1 MGNDIGVIILLVLLI
16 VSAFLLVARK
26 LAKTSGGKRMQ
37 KEKHSDNIVH
47 ILAPSVLGLCICAVC
62 LCGMSWAW
70 FTASTAASA
79 TTIRSATLQ
88 IEEVKLDNREL
99 TSDGKGRY
107 TITQKLTG
115 GRYALSFKATKNST
129 ATKGFCKISI
139 KIGDSAETSYDTG
152 DIADK
157 TAHTVT
163 INVNN
168 ISNETVPIT
177 INNISNEDVTITV
190 EPIWGSLP
198 EGIKQL
204 NGPISIQGTGDQTQS
219 NAAAAAPET
228 AAAAV
233 SSDPVDSTQSE
244 SASDASTRLPTTAL
258 NRENTENN

>member
-79 TTIRSATLQ
+79 TTIRSATLR
-88 IEEVKLDNREL
+88 IEEVKLDNEL
-99 TSDGKGRY
+99 LTNSENGSY
-107 TITQKLTG
+107 TITKALTKDS
-115 GRYALSFKATKNST
+115 YTLSFKATDSST

-139 KIGDSAETSYDTG
+139 KIGNSAETPYYTE

-163 INVNN
+163 ITVNN
-168 ISNETVPIT
+168 ISNE
-177 INNISNEDVTITV
+177 NVTITV

-198 EGIKQL
+198 EGIDP
-204 NGPISIQGTGDQTQS
+204 NGSISIQGTGDQTQS
-219 NAAAAAPET
+219 NAAAATPET

-244 SASDASTRLPTTAL
+244 SASDVSTQLPTTAL

>member
-79 TTIRSATLQ
+79 TTIRSATLR
-88 IEEVKLDNREL
+88 IEKVKLGDREL

-115 GRYALSFKATKNST
+115 GKYALSFKATKNST

-139 KIGDSAETSYDTG
+139 KIGNSAETPYYTE

-157 TAHTVT
+157 KDHTVT
-163 INVNN
+163 I
-168 ISNETVPIT
+168 TV
-177 INNISNEDVTITV
+177 NNISNEDVTITV

-198 EGIKQL
+198 EGI
-204 NGPISIQGTGDQTQS
+204 ISIQGTSDQTQS
-219 NAAAAAPET
+219 NAAAATPDT

-233 SSDPVDSTQSE
+233 PSDPVDSTQSE
-244 SASDASTRLPTTAL
+244 SASDASTQLPTTAP
-258 NRENTENN
+258 NGENTENN

>member
-79 TTIRSATLQ
+79 TTIRSATLR
-88 IEEVKLDNREL
+88 IEEVKLGDKKL
-99 TSDGKGRY
+99 TSDRNGRY
-107 TITQKLTG
+107 TITQKLTKG
-115 GRYALSFKATKNST
+115 SYTLSFKATENST

-157 TAHTVT
+157 NTHTVT
-163 INVNN
+163 ITVNN
-168 ISNETVPIT
+168 NSNE
-177 INNISNEDVTITV
+177 NITITV
-190 EPIWGSLP
+190 EPIWGQNMKP
-198 EGIKQL
+198 TTDEIKV
-204 NGPISIQGTGDQTQS
+204 TGDQTQS

>member
-79 TTIRSATLQ
+79 TTIRSATLR
-88 IEEVKLDNREL
+88 IEEVKLDNEL
-99 TSDGKGRY
+99 LTNSENGSY
-107 TITQKLTG
+107 TITKALTKDS
-115 GRYALSFKATKNST
+115 YTLSFKATDSST

-157 TAHTVT
+157 NTHTVT
-163 INVNN
+163 ITVNN
-168 ISNETVPIT
+168 NSNE
-177 INNISNEDVTITV
+177 NITITV
-190 EPIWGSLP
+190 EPIWGQNMKP
-198 EGIKQL
+198 TTDEIKV
-204 NGPISIQGTGDQTQS
+204 TGDQTQS
-219 NAAAAAPET
+219 NAAAATPDT

>member
-88 IEEVKLDNREL
+88 IEDVKLGNKKL
-99 TSDGKGRY
+99 TSDGNGRY
-107 TITQKLTG
+107 TITEQLTENS
-115 GRYALSFKATKNST
+115 YTLSFKATDSST

-139 KIGDSAETSYDTG
+139 KIGGDSAETSYDTE

-157 TAHTVT
+157 IAHTVT
-163 INVNN
+163 ITVNN
-168 ISNETVPIT
+168 NSNEYI
-177 INNISNEDVTITV
+177 TITV
-190 EPIWGSLP
+190 EPIWGQNMKSP
-198 EGIKQL
+198 TNEIKV
-204 NGPISIQGTGDQTQS
+204 TGDQTQS
-219 NAAAAAPET
+219 NAAAATPDT

-244 SASDASTRLPTTAL
+244 SASDASTQLPTTAP
-258 NRENTENN
+258 NGENTENN

>member
-88 IEEVKLDNREL
+88 IEDVKLGEKKL
-99 TSDGKGRY
+99 TSDGNGRY
-107 TITQKLTG
+107 TITQKLTENS
-115 GRYALSFKATKNST
+115 YTLSFKATDSST

-139 KIGDSAETSYDTG
+139 KIGDSAETSYYTE

-157 TAHTVT
+157 KDHTVT
-163 INVNN
+163 I
-168 ISNETVPIT
+168 TV
-177 INNISNEDVTITV
+177 NNISNEDVTITV
-190 EPIWGSLP
+190 EPIWGSLT
-198 EGIKQL
+198 EGIKPY
-204 NGPISIQGTGDQTQS
+204 GSISIQGTGDQTQS
-219 NAAAAAPET
+219 NAAAATPET

-244 SASDASTRLPTTAL
+244 SASDASTQLPTTAL
-258 NRENTENN
+258 NRENTKNN

>member
-1 MGNDIGVIILLVLLI
+1 MGNDSGVIILLVLLI

-107 TITQKLTG
+107 TITQKRTEG
-115 GRYALSFKATKNST
+115 SYTLSFKATKSST
-129 ATKGFCKISI
+129 ATEGFCKISI
-139 KIGDSAETSYDTG
+139 KIGNSAETPYYTE

-198 EGIKQL
+198 EDIDSNDSTSIK
-204 NGPISIQGTGDQTQS
+204 GTGDQTQS
-219 NAAAAAPET
+219 NAAAATPDT

-244 SASDASTRLPTTAL
+244 SASDVSTQLPTTAP
-258 NRENTENN
+258 NGENTENN

>member
-88 IEEVKLDNREL
+88 IEDVKLGDNKKL
-99 TSDGKGRY
+99 TSDGNGRY
-107 TITQKLTG
+107 TITEQLTENS
-115 GRYALSFKATKNST
+115 YTLSFKATENST

-139 KIGDSAETSYDTG
+139 KIGNSAETSYYTE

-157 TAHTVT
+157 KDHTVT
-163 INVNN
+163 I
-168 ISNETVPIT
+168 TV
-177 INNISNEDVTITV
+177 NNISNEDVTITV
-190 EPIWGSLP
+190 EPIWGQNMKSP
-198 EGIKQL
+198 TNEIKV
-204 NGPISIQGTGDQTQS
+204 TGDQTQS
-219 NAAAAAPET
+219 NAAAVAPET

-244 SASDASTRLPTTAL
+244 SASDASTQLPTTAL

>member
-1 MGNDIGVIILLVLLI
+1 MGNDIGVIILLALLI

-79 TTIRSATLQ
+79 TTIRSATLR
-88 IEEVKLDNREL
+88 IEEVKLDNEL
-99 TSDGKGRY
+99 LTNSENGSY
-107 TITQKLTG
+107 TITKALTKG
-115 GRYALSFKATKNST
+115 SYTLSFKATDSST

-139 KIGDSAETSYDTG
+139 KIGNSAETPYYTE

-163 INVNN
+163 ITVNN
-168 ISNETVPIT
+168 ISNE
-177 INNISNEDVTITV
+177 NVTITV

-198 EGIKQL
+198 EGIDP
-204 NGPISIQGTGDQTQS
+204 NGSISIQGTGDQTQS
-219 NAAAAAPET
+219 NAAAATPDT

-244 SASDASTRLPTTAL
+244 SASDVSTQLPTTAP
-258 NRENTENN
+258 NGENTENN

>member
-88 IEEVKLDNREL
+88 IEDVKLDDTEL

-115 GRYALSFKATKNST
+115 GSYALSFKATDSST

-139 KIGDSAETSYDTG
+139 KIGNSAETPYYTE

-163 INVNN
+163 I
-168 ISNETVPIT
+168 TV
-177 INNISNEDVTITV
+177 NNISNEDVTITV

-198 EGIKQL
+198 EGIKP
-204 NGPISIQGTGDQTQS
+204 NGSISIQGTGDQTQS
-219 NAAAAAPET
+219 NAAAATPDT

-233 SSDPVDSTQSE
+233 SSDPVDSTQLE
-244 SASDASTRLPTTAL
+244 SASDASTQLPTTAL

>member
-79 TTIRSATLQ
+79 TTIRSATLR
-88 IEEVKLDNREL
+88 IEEVKLGDKKL
-99 TSDGKGRY
+99 TSDGNGRY
-107 TITQKLTG
+107 TITQKLTEG
-115 GRYALSFKATKNST
+115 SYTLSFKATDSST
-129 ATKGFCKISI
+129 ATEGFCKISI

-157 TAHTVT
+157 NTHTVT
-163 INVNN
+163 ITVNN
-168 ISNETVPIT
+168 NSNE
-177 INNISNEDVTITV
+177 NITITV
-190 EPIWGSLP
+190 EPIWGQNMKP
-198 EGIKQL
+198 TTNEIKV
-204 NGPISIQGTGDQTQS
+204 TGDQTQS

>member
-88 IEEVKLDNREL
+88 IEDVKLDDTEL

-115 GRYALSFKATKNST
+115 GSYALSFKATDSST

-139 KIGDSAETSYDTG
+139 KIGDSAETSYYTE

-157 TAHTVT
+157 IAHTVT
-163 INVNN
+163 I
-168 ISNETVPIT
+168 TV
-177 INNISNEDVTITV
+177 NNISNEDVTITV

-198 EGIKQL
+198 EDIKP
-204 NGPISIQGTGDQTQS
+204 NGSISIQGTGDQTQS
-219 NAAAAAPET
+219 NAAAATPDT

-244 SASDASTRLPTTAL
+244 SASDASTQLPTTAP
-258 NRENTENN
+258 NGENTENN

>member
-79 TTIRSATLQ
+79 TTIRSATLR
-88 IEEVKLDNREL
+88 IEEVKLDNEL
-99 TSDGKGRY
+99 LTNSENGSY
-107 TITQKLTG
+107 TITKALTKG
-115 GRYALSFKATKNST
+115 SYTLSFKATDSST

-139 KIGDSAETSYDTG
+139 KIGNSAETPYYTE

-163 INVNN
+163 ITVNN
-168 ISNETVPIT
+168 ISNE
-177 INNISNEDVTITV
+177 NVTITV

-198 EGIKQL
+198 EGIDP
-204 NGPISIQGTGDQTQS
+204 NGSISIQGTGDQTQS
-219 NAAAAAPET
+219 NAAAATPDT

-244 SASDASTRLPTTAL
+244 SASEIGRAHV
-258 NRENTENN
+258 

>member
-88 IEEVKLDNREL
+88 IEDVKLGDTEL

-115 GRYALSFKATKNST
+115 GSYALSFKATKNST

-139 KIGDSAETSYDTG
+139 KIGDSAETSYDTE

-157 TAHTVT
+157 IAHTVT
-163 INVNN
+163 I
-168 ISNETVPIT
+168 TV
-177 INNISNEDVTITV
+177 NNISNEDVTITV

-198 EGIKQL
+198 EDIKPY
-204 NGPISIQGTGDQTQS
+204 GSISIQGTGDQTQS
-219 NAAAAAPET
+219 NAAAATPDT

-244 SASDASTRLPTTAL
+244 SASDASTQLPTTAL

>member
-79 TTIRSATLQ
+79 TTIRSATLR
-88 IEEVKLDNREL
+88 IEEVKLGDKKL
-99 TSDGKGRY
+99 TSDGNGRY
-107 TITQKLTG
+107 TITQKLTEG
-115 GRYALSFKATKNST
+115 SYTLSFKATENST

-157 TAHTVT
+157 NTHTVT
-163 INVNN
+163 ITVNN
-168 ISNETVPIT
+168 NSNE
-177 INNISNEDVTITV
+177 NITITV
-190 EPIWGSLP
+190 EPIWGQNMKP
-198 EGIKQL
+198 TTNEIKV
-204 NGPISIQGTGDQTQS
+204 TGDQTQS

-244 SASDASTRLPTTAL
+244 SASDASTQLPTTAP
-258 NRENTENN
+258 NGENTENN

>member
-79 TTIRSATLQ
+79 TTIRSATLR
-88 IEEVKLDNREL
+88 IEKVKLGDREL

-115 GRYALSFKATKNST
+115 GKYALSFKATENST
-129 ATKGFCKISI
+129 ATEGFCKISI
-139 KIGDSAETSYDTG
+139 KIGNSAETPYYTE

-157 TAHTVT
+157 KDHTVT
-163 INVNN
+163 ITVNN
-168 ISNETVPIT
+168 NSNEYI
-177 INNISNEDVTITV
+177 TITV

-198 EGIKQL
+198 EGI
-204 NGPISIQGTGDQTQS
+204 ISIQGTSDQTQS
-219 NAAAAAPET
+219 NAAAATPDT

-233 SSDPVDSTQSE
+233 PSDPVDSTQSE
-244 SASDASTRLPTTAL
+244 SASDASTQLPTTAP
-258 NRENTENN
+258 NGENTENN

>member
-79 TTIRSATLQ
+79 TTIRSATLR
-88 IEEVKLDNREL
+88 IEEVKLGDKKL
-99 TSDGKGRY
+99 TSDGNGRY
-107 TITQKLTG
+107 TITEQLTEG
-115 GRYALSFKATKNST
+115 SYTLSFKATENST

-157 TAHTVT
+157 NPHTAT
-163 INVNN
+163 ITVNN
-168 ISNETVPIT
+168 NSNE
-177 INNISNEDVTITV
+177 NITITV
-190 EPIWGSLP
+190 EPIWGQNMKP
-198 EGIKQL
+198 TTDEIKV
-204 NGPISIQGTGDQTQS
+204 TGDQTQS

>member
-88 IEEVKLDNREL
+88 IEDVKLGDEKL

-115 GRYALSFKATKNST
+115 GSYALSFKATDSST

-139 KIGDSAETSYDTG
+139 KIGDSAETSYYTE

-157 TAHTVT
+157 NTHTVT
-163 INVNN
+163 I
-168 ISNETVPIT
+168 TV
-177 INNISNEDVTITV
+177 NNISNEDVTITV
-190 EPIWGSLP
+190 EPIWGQNMKSP
-198 EGIKQL
+198 TNEIKV
-204 NGPISIQGTGDQTQS
+204 TGDQTQS
-219 NAAAAAPET
+219 NAAAVAPET

-244 SASDASTRLPTTAL
+244 SASDASTQLPTTAL

>member
-79 TTIRSATLQ
+79 TTIRSATLR
-88 IEEVKLDNREL
+88 IEEVKLDNEL
-99 TSDGKGRY
+99 LTNSENGSY
-107 TITQKLTG
+107 TITKALTKDS
-115 GRYALSFKATKNST
+115 YTLSFKATDSST

-139 KIGDSAETSYDTG
+139 KIGNSAETPYYTE

-163 INVNN
+163 ITVNN
-168 ISNETVPIT
+168 ISNE
-177 INNISNEDVTITV
+177 NVTITV

-198 EGIKQL
+198 EGIDP
-204 NGPISIQGTGDQTQS
+204 NGSISIQGTGDQTQS
-219 NAAAAAPET
+219 NAAAATSDT

>member
-88 IEEVKLDNREL
+88 IEDVKLGDKDL
-99 TSDGKGRY
+99 TSDGNGRY
-107 TITQKLTG
+107 TITQKLTE
-115 GRYALSFKATKNST
+115 GRYTLSFKATDSST

-139 KIGDSAETSYDTG
+139 KIGNSAETSYDTV

-157 TAHTVT
+157 NTHNVT
-163 INVNN
+163 ITVNN
-168 ISNETVPIT
+168 NSNE
-177 INNISNEDVTITV
+177 NITITV

-198 EGIKQL
+198 EGIKLL
-204 NGPISIQGTGDQTQS
+204 NGSISIQGTGDQTQS
-219 NAAAAAPET
+219 NDAAATSDT

-244 SASDASTRLPTTAL
+244 SASDVSTQLPTTAP
-258 NRENTENN
+258 NGENTENN

>member
-88 IEEVKLDNREL
+88 IEEVKLGDEKL
-99 TSDGKGRY
+99 TSDGNGRY
-107 TITQKLTG
+107 TITERLTENS
-115 GRYALSFKATKNST
+115 YTLSFKATDSST

-139 KIGDSAETSYDTG
+139 KIGDSAETSYYTE

-157 TAHTVT
+157 IAHTVT
-163 INVNN
+163 ITVNN
-168 ISNETVPIT
+168 ISK
-177 INNISNEDVTITV
+177 EDVTITV

-198 EGIKQL
+198 EGIDP
-204 NGPISIQGTGDQTQS
+204 NGSISIKGTGDQTQS
-219 NAAAAAPET
+219 NAAAAAPDT

-244 SASDASTRLPTTAL
+244 SASDASTQLP
-258 NRENTENN
+258 NGENTENN

>member
-88 IEEVKLDNREL
+88 IEDVKLDNDEL
-99 TSDGKGRY
+99 LTNSENGSY
-107 TITQKLTG
+107 TITKALTQG
-115 GRYALSFKATKNST
+115 SYTLSFKATENST

-139 KIGDSAETSYDTG
+139 KIGDSAETSYYTE

-157 TAHTVT
+157 IAHTVT
-163 INVNN
+163 ITVNN
-168 ISNETVPIT
+168 ISNE
-177 INNISNEDVTITV
+177 NVTITV

-198 EGIKQL
+198 EGIKP
-204 NGPISIQGTGDQTQS
+204 NGSISIQGTGDQTQS
-219 NAAAAAPET
+219 NAAAATPDT

-244 SASDASTRLPTTAL
+244 SASDASTQLP
-258 NRENTENN
+258 NGKNTENN

>member
-88 IEEVKLDNREL
+88 IEDVKLGDKEL
-99 TSDGKGRY
+99 TSDGNGRY
-107 TITQKLTG
+107 TITQKLTENS
-115 GRYALSFKATKNST
+115 YTLSFKATDSST

-139 KIGDSAETSYDTG
+139 KIGNSAETPYYTE

-163 INVNN
+163 ITVNN
-168 ISNETVPIT
+168 ISNE
-177 INNISNEDVTITV
+177 NVTITV

-198 EGIKQL
+198 EGIDP
-204 NGPISIQGTGDQTQS
+204 NGSISIQGTGDQTQS
-219 NAAAAAPET
+219 NAAAVAPET

-244 SASDASTRLPTTAL
+244 SASDVSTQLPTTAP
-258 NRENTENN
+258 NGENTENN

>member
-88 IEEVKLDNREL
+88 IEDVKLGDKDL
-99 TSDGKGRY
+99 TSDGNGGY
-107 TITQKLTG
+107 TITEQLTEG
-115 GRYALSFKATKNST
+115 SYTLRFKATENST

-139 KIGDSAETSYDTG
+139 KIGDSAETSYDTV

-157 TAHTVT
+157 NAHTVT
-163 INVNN
+163 ITVNN
-168 ISNETVPIT
+168 NSNE
-177 INNISNEDVTITV
+177 NITITV
-190 EPIWGSLP
+190 EPIWGQNMKP
-198 EGIKQL
+198 TTDEIKV
-204 NGPISIQGTGDQTQS
+204 TGDQTQS

-244 SASDASTRLPTTAL
+244 SASDASTQLPTTAP
-258 NRENTENN
+258 NGENTENN

>member
-88 IEEVKLDNREL
+88 IEDVKLGDKKL

-115 GRYALSFKATKNST
+115 GSYALSFKATDSST

-139 KIGDSAETSYDTG
+139 KIGDSAETSYYTE

-157 TAHTVT
+157 IAHTVT
-163 INVNN
+163 ITVNN
-168 ISNETVPIT
+168 ISNE
-177 INNISNEDVTITV
+177 NVTITV

-198 EGIKQL
+198 EGIKPY
-204 NGPISIQGTGDQTQS
+204 GSISIQGTGDQTQS
-219 NAAAAAPET
+219 NAAAATPDT

-244 SASDASTRLPTTAL
+244 SASDASTQLP
-258 NRENTENN
+258 NGKNTENN

>member
-88 IEEVKLDNREL
+88 IKNVKLDNDEL
-99 TSDGKGRY
+99 LTNSENGSY
-107 TITQKLTG
+107 TITKPLTKG
-115 GRYALSFKATKNST
+115 SYTLSFKATDSST

-139 KIGDSAETSYDTG
+139 KIGNSAETSYYTE

-157 TAHTVT
+157 KAHTVT
-163 INVNN
+163 I
-168 ISNETVPIT
+168 TV
-177 INNISNEDVTITV
+177 NNISNEDVTITV
-190 EPIWGSLP
+190 EPIWGSLH
-198 EGIKQL
+198 EGMDL
-204 NGPISIQGTGDQTQS
+204 NDSISIQGTGDQTQS
-219 NAAAAAPET
+219 NAAAATPDT

-244 SASDASTRLPTTAL
+244 SASDASTQLP
-258 NRENTENN
+258 NGKNTENN

>member
-79 TTIRSATLQ
+79 TTIRSATLR
-88 IEEVKLDNREL
+88 IEEVKLGDKKL
-99 TSDGKGRY
+99 TSDGNGRY
-107 TITQKLTG
+107 TITQKLTEG
-115 GRYALSFKATKNST
+115 SYTLSFKATENST

-139 KIGDSAETSYDTG
+139 KIGDSAETSYDTV

-157 TAHTVT
+157 KTHTVP

-168 ISNETVPIT
+168 ISNEDI
-177 INNISNEDVTITV
+177 TITV
-190 EPIWGSLP
+190 EPIWGQNMKP
-198 EGIKQL
+198 TTNEIKV
-204 NGPISIQGTGDQTQS
+204 TGDQTQS

>member
-79 TTIRSATLQ
+79 TTIRSATLR
-88 IEEVKLDNREL
+88 IEEVKLGDKKL
-99 TSDGKGRY
+99 TSDGNGRY
-107 TITQKLTG
+107 TITQKLTEG
-115 GRYALSFKATKNST
+115 SYTLSFKATENST

-157 TAHTVT
+157 NTHTVT
-163 INVNN
+163 ITVNN
-168 ISNETVPIT
+168 NSNE
-177 INNISNEDVTITV
+177 NITITV
-190 EPIWGSLP
+190 EPIWGQNMKSTTD
-198 EGIKQL
+198 EIKV
-204 NGPISIQGTGDQTQS
+204 TGDQTQS
-219 NAAAAAPET
+219 NAAAVAPET

>member
-79 TTIRSATLQ
+79 TTIRSATLR
-88 IEEVKLDNREL
+88 IEEVKLGDKKL
-99 TSDGKGRY
+99 TSDGNGRY
-107 TITQKLTG
+107 TITQKLTKG
-115 GRYALSFKATKNST
+115 SYTLSFKATENST

-157 TAHTVT
+157 NTHTVT
-163 INVNN
+163 ITVNN
-168 ISNETVPIT
+168 NSNE
-177 INNISNEDVTITV
+177 NITITV
-190 EPIWGSLP
+190 EPIWGQNMKP
-198 EGIKQL
+198 TTDEIKV
-204 NGPISIQGTGDQTQS
+204 TGDQTQS

-244 SASDASTRLPTTAL
+244 SASDASTRLPTTAP
-258 NRENTENN
+258 NGENTENN

>member
-88 IEEVKLDNREL
+88 IEDVKLGDKKL
-99 TSDGKGRY
+99 TSDGNGRY
-107 TITQKLTG
+107 TITEQLTENS
-115 GRYALSFKATKNST
+115 YTLSFKATDSST

-139 KIGDSAETSYDTG
+139 KIGNSAETPYYTE

-163 INVNN
+163 ITVNN
-168 ISNETVPIT
+168 ISNE
-177 INNISNEDVTITV
+177 NVTITV

-198 EGIKQL
+198 EGIKP
-204 NGPISIQGTGDQTQS
+204 NGSISIQGTGNQTQS
-219 NAAAAAPET
+219 NAAAVAPET

-244 SASDASTRLPTTAL
+244 SASDASTQLPTTAL
-258 NRENTENN
+258 NGENTENN

>member
-88 IEEVKLDNREL
+88 IEEVKLDDKEL
-99 TSDGKGRY
+99 TSDGNGRY
-107 TITQKLTG
+107 TITEQLIESSYT
-115 GRYALSFKATKNST
+115 LSFNATDSST
-129 ATKGFCKISI
+129 ATKGFCKISV
-139 KIGDSAETSYDTG
+139 KIGDSTETSYYTE

-157 TAHTVT
+157 IAHTVT
-163 INVNN
+163 ITVNN
-168 ISNETVPIT
+168 ISNE
-177 INNISNEDVTITV
+177 NVTITV

-198 EGIKQL
+198 EDIKP
-204 NGPISIQGTGDQTQS
+204 NGSISIQGTGDQTQS
-219 NAAAAAPET
+219 NAAAATPDT

-244 SASDASTRLPTTAL
+244 SASDASTQLP
-258 NRENTENN
+258 NGKNTENN

>member
-88 IEEVKLDNREL
+88 IEEVKLDEKGL

-115 GRYALSFKATKNST
+115 GSYALSFKATKNST

-139 KIGDSAETSYDTG
+139 KIGDSAETSYYTE

-157 TAHTVT
+157 IAHTVT
-163 INVNN
+163 ITVNN
-168 ISNETVPIT
+168 ISK
-177 INNISNEDVTITV
+177 EDVTITV

-198 EGIKQL
+198 EGIDSDDS
-204 NGPISIQGTGDQTQS
+204 ISIKGTSDQTQS
-219 NAAAAAPET
+219 NAAAATPDT

-244 SASDASTRLPTTAL
+244 SASDASTQLP
-258 NRENTENN
+258 NGKNTENN

>member
-88 IEEVKLDNREL
+88 IEEVKLGNKKL
-99 TSDGKGRY
+99 TSDGNGRY
-107 TITQKLTG
+107 TITEQLTENSYTL
-115 GRYALSFKATKNST
+115 RFKATDSST

-139 KIGDSAETSYDTG
+139 KIGDSAETSYYTE

-157 TAHTVT
+157 IAHTVT
-163 INVNN
+163 I
-168 ISNETVPIT
+168 TV
-177 INNISNEDVTITV
+177 NNISNEDVTITV

-198 EGIKQL
+198 EGIDSDDS
-204 NGPISIQGTGDQTQS
+204 ISIKGTSDQTQS
-219 NAAAAAPET
+219 NAAAATPDT

-244 SASDASTRLPTTAL
+244 SASDASTQLP
-258 NRENTENN
+258 NGKNTENN

>member
-88 IEEVKLDNREL
+88 IENVKLDNEL
-99 TSDGKGRY
+99 LTNSENGSY
-107 TITQKLTG
+107 TITKALTKG
-115 GRYALSFKATKNST
+115 SYTLSFKATENST

-139 KIGDSAETSYDTG
+139 KIGNSAETSYDTE

-157 TAHTVT
+157 NAHTVT
-163 INVNN
+163 ITVNN
-168 ISNETVPIT
+168 NSNE
-177 INNISNEDVTITV
+177 NITITV

-198 EGIKQL
+198 EDIEPKDF
-204 NGPISIQGTGDQTQS
+204 ISIQGTDDQTQS
-219 NAAAAAPET
+219 NAAAATPDT

-244 SASDASTRLPTTAL
+244 SASDASTQLP
-258 NRENTENN
+258 NGENTENN

>member
-79 TTIRSATLQ
+79 TTIRSATLR

-99 TSDGKGRY
+99 TSEGKGRY
-107 TITQKLTG
+107 TITQKLTEG
-115 GRYALSFKATKNST
+115 SYTLSFKATENST

-157 TAHTVT
+157 NTHTVT
-163 INVNN
+163 ITVNN
-168 ISNETVPIT
+168 NSNE
-177 INNISNEDVTITV
+177 NITITV
-190 EPIWGSLP
+190 EPIWGQNMKP
-198 EGIKQL
+198 TTNEIKV
-204 NGPISIQGTGDQTQS
+204 TGDQTQS

>member
-16 VSAFLLVARK
+16 LSAFLLVART

-79 TTIRSATLQ
+79 TTIRSATLR
-88 IEEVKLDNREL
+88 IEKVKLDDREL
-99 TSDGKGRY
+99 TSDGNGRY
-107 TITQKLTG
+107 TITEQPTKNDYKL
-115 GRYALSFKATKNST
+115 SSKATDSST
-129 ATKGFCKISI
+129 ATEGFCKISI
-139 KIGDSAETSYDTG
+139 KIGNSAETPYYTE

-163 INVNN
+163 INV
-168 ISNETVPIT
+168 
-177 INNISNEDVTITV
+177 NNISNEDVTITV

-198 EGIKQL
+198 EGIDP
-204 NGPISIQGTGDQTQS
+204 NGSISIQGTGDQTQS
-219 NAAAAAPET
+219 NAAAATPDT

-244 SASDASTRLPTTAL
+244 SASDASTQLPTTAL
-258 NRENTENN
+258 NRENAENN

>member
-88 IEEVKLDNREL
+88 IEDVKLGEKKL
-99 TSDGKGRY
+99 TSDGNGRY
-107 TITQKLTG
+107 TITQKLTENS
-115 GRYALSFKATKNST
+115 YTLSFKATKNST

-139 KIGDSAETSYDTG
+139 KIGNSAETPYYTE

-163 INVNN
+163 I
-168 ISNETVPIT
+168 TV
-177 INNISNEDVTITV
+177 NNISNEDVTITV

-198 EGIKQL
+198 EGIKPY
-204 NGPISIQGTGDQTQS
+204 GSISIQGTGDQTQS
-219 NAAAAAPET
+219 NAAAATPDT

-244 SASDASTRLPTTAL
+244 SASDASTQLPTTAP
-258 NRENTENN
+258 NGENTENN

>member
-1 MGNDIGVIILLVLLI
+1 MGNDIGVIILLALLI

-26 LAKTSGGKRMQ
+26 LTKTSGGKRMQ

-79 TTIRSATLQ
+79 TTIRSATLR
-88 IEEVKLDNREL
+88 IEEVKLGDNKL
-99 TSDGKGRY
+99 TSDGNGRY
-107 TITQKLTG
+107 TITQKLTEG
-115 GRYALSFKATKNST
+115 SYTLSFKATDSST
-129 ATKGFCKISI
+129 ATEGFCKISI
-139 KIGDSAETSYDTG
+139 KIGNSAETPYYTK

-157 TAHTVT
+157 KDHTVT
-163 INVNN
+163 ITVNN
-168 ISNETVPIT
+168 NSNEYI
-177 INNISNEDVTITV
+177 TITV
-190 EPIWGSLP
+190 EPIWGQNMKP
-198 EGIKQL
+198 TTDEIKV
-204 NGPISIQGTGDQTQS
+204 TGDQTQS

-244 SASDASTRLPTTAL
+244 SASDASTQLPTTAL

>member
-79 TTIRSATLQ
+79 TTIRSATLR
-88 IEEVKLDNREL
+88 IEEVKLGDNKL
-99 TSDGKGRY
+99 TSDGNGRY
-107 TITQKLTG
+107 TITQKLTEG
-115 GRYALSFKATKNST
+115 SYTLSFKATDSST
-129 ATKGFCKISI
+129 ATEGFCKISI
-139 KIGDSAETSYDTG
+139 KIGNSAETPYYTK

-157 TAHTVT
+157 KDHTVT
-163 INVNN
+163 ITVNN
-168 ISNETVPIT
+168 NSNEYI
-177 INNISNEDVTITV
+177 TITV
-190 EPIWGSLP
+190 EPIWGQNMKP
-198 EGIKQL
+198 TTDEIKV
-204 NGPISIQGTGDQTQS
+204 TGDQTQS
-219 NAAAAAPET
+219 NAAAATPET

-244 SASDASTRLPTTAL
+244 SASDASTQLPTTAL

>member
-88 IEEVKLDNREL
+88 IEEVKLDDKEL

-115 GRYALSFKATKNST
+115 GSYALSFKATDSST

-139 KIGDSAETSYDTG
+139 KIGDSAETSYYTE

-157 TAHTVT
+157 IAHTVT
-163 INVNN
+163 ITVNN
-168 ISNETVPIT
+168 ISK
-177 INNISNEDVTITV
+177 EDVTITV

-198 EGIKQL
+198 EGIDSDDS
-204 NGPISIQGTGDQTQS
+204 ISIKGTSDQTQS
-219 NAAAAAPET
+219 NAAAATPDT

-244 SASDASTRLPTTAL
+244 SASDASTQLP
-258 NRENTENN
+258 NGKNTENN